1 MRTAAPFLLGFLLL
15 LACGAVIAP
24 VDAGPLQGLRR
35 NTTAA
40 VGLDGSPTPNST
52 ADRQATEEQGR
63 GRPGAPRSRLRVASS
78 VDDPERN
85 DRRIS
90 ELEARQAN
98 IDTQLAEMRAE
109 LKVDMARERD
119 GWQATHAHETREL
132 RHRIRGGER
141 TRCWSRTE

>member
-1 MRTAAPFLLGFLLL
+1 M
-15 LACGAVIAP
+15 
-24 VDAGPLQGLRR
+24 
-35 NTTAA
+35 
-40 VGLDGSPTPNST
+40 
-52 ADRQATEEQGR
+52 
-63 GRPGAPRSRLRVASS
+63 ASS